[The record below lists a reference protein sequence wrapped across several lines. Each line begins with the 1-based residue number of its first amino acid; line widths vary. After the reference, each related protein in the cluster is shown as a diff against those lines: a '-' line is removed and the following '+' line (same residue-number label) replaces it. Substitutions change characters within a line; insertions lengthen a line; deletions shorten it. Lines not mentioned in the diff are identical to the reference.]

1 MGRIA
6 KIKRELIEEA
16 NKRILGENVK
26 LEPIKQKMSKPLKYT
41 FIFNE
46 GNGDEP
52 MGSINS
58 FYSEWESPVNEKSAI
73 YTIGRWLRDSLPT
86 IFKFVDTDFEDQLE
100 GIIKLS
106 SQTSSSGSD
115 RSNANVGEERLEY
128 VKGLAFKAL
137 DQIGV
142 KDTSIKKLLTSYTE
156 SDYDTTTL
164 PSYMDKDKV
173 DPVMVEQ
180 QATIE
185 ITPVYT
191 EGLET
196 DGITDIEHDIEAASG
211 TVSTEEEDIVG
222 AIERLE
228 TYSDIEDLNKRFG
241 GNLEGRINGQI
252 TDGVT
257 KWGSDTKERKD
268 IVNHLNHI
276 AKRSGKSQVAQEN
289 IVTGTITLIL
299 DQ

>member
-26 LEPIKQKMSKPLKYT
+26 EEPIKQITSKPLKYT

-46 GNGDEP
+46 GNGDKP

-58 FYSEWESPVNEKSAI
+58 FKGEWKSPVDEESTI
-73 YTIGRWLRDSLPT
+73 QTIGGWLQDSLPT
-86 IFKFVDTDFEDQLE
+86 IDDFVGKEFEDQLE

-115 RSNANVGEERLEY
+115 RSNANVGEERLDY
-128 VKGLAFKAL
+128 VKGLVFKAL
-137 DQIGV
+137 DEIGV
-142 KDTSIKKLLTSYTE
+142 KDTRIKKLLTSYTE

-164 PSYMDKDKV
+164 PYYMDKDKV
-173 DPVMVEQ
+173 DPAMVEQ

-191 EGLET
+191 KGLKT
-196 DGITDIEHDIEAASG
+196 DEITDIEHDIEAASG
-211 TVSTEEEDIVG
+211 SWDTNEEDIVG
-222 AIERLE
+222 AIKSLE

-252 TDGVT
+252 TDGISG
-257 KWGSDTKERKD
+257 WGSDTEERKD
-268 IVNHLNHI
+268 IRDHLNKI
-276 AKRSGKSQVAQEN
+276 AHRSGKTDIAKISGDKLV
-289 IVTGTITLIL
+289 IIL
-299 DQ
+299 GQ

>member
-1 MGRIA
+1 MGRIE

-16 NKRILGENVK
+16 NKRILGEWMK
-26 LEPIKQKMSKPLKYT
+26 PEPIKHNTSKPFKYT
-41 FIFNE
+41 FIFDE
-46 GNGDEP
+46 GNGDKP
-52 MGSINS
+52 MGSVNNWKS
-58 FYSEWESPVNEKSAI
+58 RWESPVNEKSVI
-73 YTIGRWLRDSLPT
+73 YTIGRWLRGSLPT
-86 IFKFVDTDFEDQLE
+86 IFKFVGTEFEDQLK

-115 RSNANVGEERLEY
+115 SANANVGEERLDY
-128 VKGLAFKAL
+128 VKGLVFKAL
-137 DQIGV
+137 DKVGV
-142 KDTSIKKLLTSYTE
+142 KDTRIKTLLTSYTE

-164 PSYMDKDKV
+164 PSYMDNEKV
-173 DPVMVEQ
+173 NPVMTEQ

-196 DGITDIEHDIEAASG
+196 DGITDVEHDIEAASG
-211 TVSTEEEDIVG
+211 TLSTTEEDIVG

-252 TDGVT
+252 TDGISA
-257 KWGSDTKERKD
+257 WGSDTEERNAIRD
-268 IVNHLNHI
+268 HLNDI
-276 AKRSGKSQVAQEN
+276 AHRSGKTDIAKIMGDKLV
-289 IVTGTITLIL
+289 IIL

>member
-1 MGRIA
+1 MGRIE

-46 GNGDEP
+46 GDGDEP

-86 IFKFVDTDFEDQLE
+86 IFKFVDTEFEDQLE

-156 SDYDTTTL
+156 SDYDTTKL

-211 TVSTEEEDIVG
+211 FWTGTEEDDIVS
-222 AIERLE
+222 AIEGLQN
-228 TYSDIEDLNKRFG
+228 YSDIEDLNKRFG

-257 KWGSDTKERKD
+257 QYGSDTEERKD
-268 IVNHLNHI
+268 IRDHLNKI
-276 AKRSGKSQVAQEN
+276 AHRSGKTDIAK
-289 IVTGTITLIL
+289 IVGDKLVIIL